1 MFAAE
6 VVDRHCLPPTP
17 SAQREKLLP
26 SIWPNASS
34 SSAKRKLRSLSI
46 AMCLCCYS
54 LAAYG
59 QTEFGS
65 LAGTVYRA
73 DHAPLPNIPV
83 EAKNVTTGNIY
94 KATSSPKGEYTFAQL
109 PSGAY
114 EITVLMLLYRPF
126 LRKDFAVAAGQSE
139 HFDIQLSEDAFG
151 STLGE
156 FPALFELFSK
166 RPPPPQGPTPRMPDG
181 KPDLSGVWIT
191 VPSALLSVFTQQPD
205 LQPWAAALVRER
217 LLNEIKDKPSAH
229 CLPDGE
235 PFIGLLPVKIIQT
248 RTVLIEL
255 IEDVI
260 AAHQVFLDGRSH
272 PSDLEPNWLG
282 HSIGKWDGDT
292 LVIDTVGFNDKTWL
306 LVLVPHTE
314 KLHATTRLRRPD
326 LGHLQVETTYD
337 DPGTFKSP

>member
-1 MFAAE
+1 MRA
-6 VVDRHCLPPTP
+6 
-17 SAQREKLLP
+17 
-26 SIWPNASS
+26 I
-34 SSAKRKLRSLSI
+34 SI
-46 AMCLCCYS
+46 AICLCWFS
-54 LAAYG
+54 LLTYG

-65 LAGTVYRA
+65 LTGSVSKA
-73 DHAPLPNIPV
+73 DHAPLANIPV
-83 EAKNVTTGNIY
+83 EAKHVATGKFY
-94 KATSSPKGEYTFAQL
+94 KATTSAKGEYKFGQL
-109 PSGAY
+109 PAGSY

-126 LRKDFAVAAGQSE
+126 LRKDVAIAAGHDE
-139 HFDIQLSEDAFG
+139 HLDIQLSDDAFG
-151 STLGE
+151 NTLGE
-156 FPALFELFSK
+156 FPALFALFSK
-166 RPPPPQGPTPRMPDG
+166 RPPPPVGPTPRMADG
-181 KPDLSGVWIT
+181 KPDLSGVWMT
-191 VPSALLSVFTQQPD
+191 VPSSLLSVFTQQPD
-205 LQPWAAALVRER
+205 LQPWAEALVRER

-235 PFIGLLPVKIIQT
+235 PFIGLLPVKILQT
-248 RTVLIEL
+248 RTLLVEL

-272 PSDLEPNWLG
+272 PSDLEPSWLG

-337 DPGTFKSP
+337 DPGTFKKPVTTTAVDVLAPDEEIDEVFCENNQYFEHVGAK